1 MITYTHFDSPIGKM
15 FIAKTSKGIC
25 RIGLP
30 PEDLQQHL
38 TWLQNHFYDEE
49 ISRSSENLSK
59 EIGELK
65 LYFQGKL
72 KQFTFSLDLKIT
84 PFRKLVLEE
93 VRKIPYGKTASYKD
107 ISERIRSPRAVRA
120 VGGANANNPIPIV
133 IPCHRVISHNGSLG
147 GYGGGLKLKQKLL
160 KLEGA
165 L

>member
-1 MITYTHFDSPIGKM
+1 M